1 MRRAASWR
9 VGMTG
14 RLADVRRGRAGR
26 LVPGGA
32 VTALGLAL
40 LSAAGTAAPAA
51 PRPTIPVREVRQLE
65 TGQIRRPASVAFAS
79 SPGTFYVAPADRR
92 RAGSSRVAL
101 VDAFGGSASSAQLG
115 IRAAGLE
122 LAFDA
127 SRRVLVAFDG
137 STGELTT
144 IATHRSG
151 RPARVLS
158 RARVRGLFGIRA
170 AGVAV
175 DRSSGALFVLDQR
188 AGRIAA
194 VPARS
199 WRTRGGSGR
208 DRQGSWVHPPPLAP
222 PHRP

>member
-9 VGMTG
+9 VGMMG
-14 RLADVRRGRAGR
+14 RLAEVRRGRAGK
-26 LVPGGA
+26 LLPGGA
-32 VTALGLAL
+32 VAALGLAL

-122 LAFDA
+122 DPP
-127 SRRVLVAFDG
+127 
-137 STGELTT
+137 
-144 IATHRSG
+144 
-151 RPARVLS
+151 RPARRLRRPRPRIRRLEAGLLGA
-158 RARVRGLFGIRA
+158 RAEQPCDLRVRPGRRA
-170 AGVAV
+170 
-175 DRSSGALFVLDQR
+175 S
-188 AGRIAA
+188 
-194 VPARS
+194 
-199 WRTRGGSGR
+199 
-208 DRQGSWVHPPPLAP
+208 PPPRSHEHSP
-222 PHRP
+222 Q